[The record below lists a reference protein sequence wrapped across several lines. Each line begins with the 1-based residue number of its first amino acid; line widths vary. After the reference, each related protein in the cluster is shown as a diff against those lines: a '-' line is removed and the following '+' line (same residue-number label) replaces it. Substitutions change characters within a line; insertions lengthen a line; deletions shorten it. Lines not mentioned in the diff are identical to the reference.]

1 MYGEKAVE
9 IIKELLRENEGE
21 ISKYNEEG
29 VNAITQEINT
39 LFSNNMQ
46 EVSLSNGEDA
56 SYFPGIQLRH
66 SCIEH
71 NKRCILSYAHHRI
84 TKLRNIRWDIGAI
97 LEDNIQDRL
106 SKNEKEFFYRYCQN
120 LDKYIEKIGLDITK
134 VYLIY

>member
-46 EVSLSNGEDA
+46 E
-56 SYFPGIQLRH
+56 FI
-66 SCIEH
+66 IERRGCFIFSWNSIATFLH
-71 NKRCILSYAHHRI
+71 
-84 TKLRNIRWDIGAI
+84 
-97 LEDNIQDRL
+97 
-106 SKNEKEFFYRYCQN
+106 
-120 LDKYIEKIGLDITK
+120 
-134 VYLIY
+134 